1 MGLLLLAASPELGC
15 VFRGYS
21 SGTRL
26 VGACLVASENYFNY
40 FAGGDGKAAGEIAF
54 VGVEL
59 DGLPFSGVRW

>member
-1 MGLLLLAASPELGC
+1 MFFGAIPLELD
-15 VFRGYS
+15 
-21 SGTRL
+21 L